1 MSRALRSTRL
11 VTEGYRS
18 LSLSKGAPTGVP
30 SHPLRPRG
38 HFDKLSD
45 RDKYTPVPERVEG
58 HSGRAADQSGRTGA
72 EPVASA
78 TMRRTTSMSVVFSPR
93 RFGFPVP

>member
-11 VTEGYRS
+11 VTEGCRS
-18 LSLSKGAPTGVP
+18 LSLSKGAPTGGP

-45 RDKYTPVPERVEG
+45 REKYTRSLSASNGTPDAPN
-58 HSGRAADQSGRTGA
+58 QSGRTGA

>member
-1 MSRALRSTRL
+1 MRAFCVSRALRSTRL

-18 LSLSKGAPTGVP
+18 LSLSKGAPTGVL
-30 SHPLRPRG
+30 SHPPRPRG

-45 RDKYTPVPERVEG
+45 RGEFDRD
-58 HSGRAADQSGRTGA
+58 SGRAADQSGRTGA

-93 RFGFPVP
+93 RFGLPVP